1 MVVKLNNKGMQ
12 KQLFDF
18 DDILIQPEYKTMIES
33 RSEINTRYGDYLP
46 LMTAPMDT
54 VVNEENKEIF
64 RALGVRPVLPRIS
77 NPNDNYVSSNEFLS
91 YSLTDFERIFL
102 DKTPERKYNKM
113 FALIDVANGHMDSV
127 YQLAKSAKIKYEDD
141 LILMVGNVAN
151 PSTYERL
158 SMTNVDYVRVG
169 IGNGAGCLTT
179 QQTGIGYPMASLISE
194 CYERVNSYKS
204 CCGKKEKTK
213 IVADGGFQKYSD
225 VIKALALGADY
236 VMLGSIFNKALES
249 AGETQKMI
257 HHQMGGWETI
267 DQYSDEAKQML
278 ESDIRLKK
286 VFRGMS
292 TKEVQRDWGK
302 EKLTTSEGVVREHRV
317 EYTLGQWVENFEDY
331 LKSAMS
337 YTDKKTLPEFIG
349 KVRYNFI
356 TMNSLKRFSK

>member
-1 MVVKLNNKGMQ
+1 MVYLLFKPNKKGMS

-18 DDILIQPEYKTMIES
+18 DDILIQPADMTHIDS
-33 RSEINTRYGDYLP
+33 RSEISPRYGNFLP

-64 RALGVRPVLPRIS
+64 RVLGIEVVLPRIS
-77 NPNDNYVSSNEFLS
+77 NPDNNYISNNEFLS

-102 DKTPERKYNKM
+102 DRTPKRTGQKM
-113 FALIDVANGHMDSV
+113 YALIDVANGHMENV
-127 YQLAKSAKIKYEDD
+127 YEFAKSAKIRYDDD

-151 PSTYERL
+151 PDTYHKFA
-158 SMTNVDYVRVG
+158 SINVDYVRIG

-179 QQTGIGYPMASLISE
+179 QQTGIGYPMASLIEE
-194 CYERVNSYKS
+194 CGNIQT
-204 CCGKKEKTK
+204 KKHYMGNCNPFETK

-249 AGETQKMI
+249 AGETI
-257 HHQMGGWETI
+257 CGTETVN
-267 DQYSDEAKQML
+267 QYSIDA
-278 ESDIRLKK
+278 LKMFNADMELTK

-302 EKLTTSEGVVREHRV
+302 DKLTTSEGVVRRHKV
-317 EYTLGQWVENFEDY
+317 EYTLAQWVDNFEDY

-349 KVRYNFI
+349 KVDYNFI

>member
-1 MVVKLNNKGMQ
+1 MTFKPNNKGMQ

-18 DDILIQPEYKTMIES
+18 DDILIQPADRTTIES
-33 RSEINTRYGDYLP
+33 RSEINSRYRDYLP

-54 VVNEENKEIF
+54 VVSQENKRIF
-64 RALGVRPVLPRIS
+64 DDLGIRVVLPRIS
-77 NPNDNYVSSNEFLS
+77 NPDNNYVSSSEFLS
-91 YSLTDFERIFL
+91 YSLTDFEKIFL
-102 DKTPERKYNKM
+102 DRTPERKYRKM
-113 FALIDVANGHMDSV
+113 FALIDVANGHMENV

-141 LILMVGNVAN
+141 LVLMVGNVAN
-151 PSTYERL
+151 PDTYCRF
-158 SMTNVDYVRVG
+158 TNINVDYVRVG

-194 CYERVNSYKS
+194 SVKYADAYCGCSKS
-204 CCGKKEKTK
+204 KTQM
-213 IVADGGFQKYSD
+213 VADGGFQKYSD

-249 AGETQKMI
+249 AGETNYGDEPI
-257 HHQMGGWETI
+257 N
-267 DQYSDEAKQML
+267 QYSLDA
-278 ESDIRLKK
+278 LKMFNADMELTK

-302 EKLTTSEGVVREHRV
+302 EKLKTSEGVVRRHKV
-317 EYTLGQWVENFEDY
+317 EYTLAQWVDNFEDY